1 MFYIYLAVFFEMKTY
16 VDDYPRVIL
25 RRDWESVNFYNASVD
40 REHDNFIEFKGDESW
55 SIIPPGLGSSGS
67 VIVAANCL
75 LASRVDGRLAAST
88 QALSTQQLPSPPNA
102 WGRIMIR

>member
-40 REHDNFIEFKGDESW
+40 REHD
-55 SIIPPGLGSSGS
+55 
-67 VIVAANCL
+67 
-75 LASRVDGRLAAST
+75 RR
-88 QALSTQQLPSPPNA
+88 
-102 WGRIMIR
+102 